1 MESKIKISDDSQANI
16 ISFNQDYSL
25 ISIGTNSGY
34 KIIQISPLLI
44 HKKNLFGSLSH
55 CELSYRSNLLALIG
69 GGKLPKFNQNKVVIY
84 NDLEDSI
91 ENEYKFGTP
100 VLNVKFKKVYIFI
113 VCEKKIYVYNIMT
126 SQNIDIFETEK
137 NENGIIAVNRC
148 EEKTIIAYPIESDE
162 ELNKGYVGVKN
173 YNTKKYFS
181 FLAQEESISYME
193 MDYNGL
199 LLATVND
206 KGNIIRLHNLLDKTL
221 VYECKKDKD
230 KSNINYICF
239 DMNYNY
245 IGASNN
251 KGIIYLW
258 KLDEIIDKEIDEE
271 GFIYK
276 VRKNEAY
283 IKELYFAKIN
293 ACKKNCVFCFRPGN
307 TLLIISQDEK
317 YFIAQINNKGGN
329 IKAIEQKNF
338 LNQNK

>member
-1 MESKIKISDDSQANI
+1 
-16 ISFNQDYSL
+16 
-25 ISIGTNSGY
+25 
-34 KIIQISPLLI
+34 
-44 HKKNLFGSLSH
+44 
-55 CELSYRSNLLALIG
+55 
-69 GGKLPKFNQNKVVIY
+69 
-84 NDLEDSI
+84 
-91 ENEYKFGTP
+91 
-100 VLNVKFKKVYIFI
+100 
-113 VCEKKIYVYNIMT
+113 
-126 SQNIDIFETEK
+126 
-137 NENGIIAVNRC
+137 
-148 EEKTIIAYPIESDE
+148 
-162 ELNKGYVGVKN
+162 
-173 YNTKKYFS
+173 
-181 FLAQEESISYME
+181 
-193 MDYNGL
+193 
-199 LLATVND
+199 
-206 KGNIIRLHNLLDKTL
+206 
-221 VYECKKDKD
+221 
-230 KSNINYICF
+230 
-239 DMNYNY
+239 MNYNY